1 LLQLRDAPSSIS
13 GVSDQVLATADR
25 PARERD
31 PLVTLGRG
39 LNLLEVLAAAPSTR
53 GLDHAT
59 LAKRAGFQRSTLYRY
74 LALLQRSGYVEEIG
88 STGRYRLGPRILYLA
103 ATMHQREFS
112 ELARDCVPELA
123 RITGETAHATVYDHP
138 YSVTVLIAENAAPVG
153 PRVALGSRRP
163 LHASASGKV
172 FMAYGDP
179 RRVSAY
185 LAGKLEAR
193 TSRTITDPAALQRI
207 LCDVRNDGW
216 EIDQGE
222 SYDGICGLA
231 APVFDFAGEIVA
243 TLSITVATDRLA
255 APRMRELVAPLVEKA
270 VELSGRL
277 GCPADR
283 LVAVN
288 ERDGGSDGGRSR

>member
-1 LLQLRDAPSSIS
+1 LQFRDTTLSIP
-13 GVSDQVLATADR
+13 GVSDQGLATADR
-25 PARERD
+25 SAKNRD

-74 LALLQRSGYVEEIG
+74 LAFLQRAGFIQEIG

-112 ELARDCVPELA
+112 ELARDSVRELA
-123 RITGETAHATVYDHP
+123 RMTGETAHATVYDHP
-138 YSVTVLIAENAAPVG
+138 YSVTVLIAENSAPVG

-172 FMAYGDP
+172 FLAYGDP

-185 LAGKLEAR
+185 LAGQLEAR
-193 TSRTITDPAALQRI
+193 TSRTITEPAALQRI
-207 LCDVRNDGW
+207 LCDVRRNGW
-216 EIDQGE
+216 ALDQGE

-231 APVFDFAGEIVA
+231 TPVFDYAGEIVG

-255 APRMRELVAPLVEKA
+255 SVRIRELVTPLAEKA
-270 VELSGRL
+270 VELSERL
-277 GCPADR
+277 GCPPDR
-283 LVAVN
+283 LLTLKQPGKEDA
-288 ERDGGSDGGRSR
+288 R